1 MKDNK
6 KFFIDKSISKK
17 ILMIGV
23 YYKNHAPGGVASV
36 VSTYS
41 DNIENLRYVETVS
54 SRDTSKVIK
63 LLYALRAILKVSTIL
78 LIDRRIKILHVQ
90 GSHGPSFYR
99 KRIFVRIA
107 KCLGKKVIWH
117 MHASSFIPFYEESTD
132 KKGIVAS
139 LNMADKLIVLSKSYY
154 DFYKSIGI
162 DESKIVV
169 LNNIV
174 PRPLIKSTVN
184 DGKIHFLFLGEI
196 SKRKGAFDLISAIA
210 QHKNEFDQKI
220 EVRIGGNG
228 EIDKLEDL
236 IKSNEIEN
244 IVKFEGWVS
253 GDKKIDLL
261 NWCDVYI
268 LPSFNE
274 GLPISILEA
283 MSYSHPIISTPVGG
297 ILEVLHDGENG
308 IVVNPGN
315 VNEIYNSLSFFVN
328 NRNLIKQQGETSEK
342 LVQPFFPESVFM
354 KLKSIYES
362 LIY

>member
-1 MKDNK
+1 M
-6 KFFIDKSISKK
+6 
-17 ILMIGV
+17 
-23 YYKNHAPGGVASV
+23 
-36 VSTYS
+36 
-41 DNIENLRYVETVS
+41 
-54 SRDTSKVIK
+54 
-63 LLYALRAILKVSTIL
+63 
-78 LIDRRIKILHVQ
+78 
-90 GSHGPSFYR
+90 
-99 KRIFVRIA
+99 
-107 KCLGKKVIWH
+107 
-117 MHASSFIPFYEESTD
+117 
-132 KKGIVAS
+132 
-139 LNMADKLIVLSKSYY
+139 
-154 DFYKSIGI
+154 
-162 DESKIVV
+162 
-169 LNNIV
+169 
-174 PRPLIKSTVN
+174 
-184 DGKIHFLFLGEI
+184 
-196 SKRKGAFDLISAIA
+196 
-210 QHKNEFDQKI
+210 
-220 EVRIGGNG
+220 
-228 EIDKLEDL
+228 EDL

-315 VNEIYNSLSFFVN
+315 VNEIYNSLLFFVN
-328 NRNLIKQQGETSEK
+328 NRNLIKLQGETSEK